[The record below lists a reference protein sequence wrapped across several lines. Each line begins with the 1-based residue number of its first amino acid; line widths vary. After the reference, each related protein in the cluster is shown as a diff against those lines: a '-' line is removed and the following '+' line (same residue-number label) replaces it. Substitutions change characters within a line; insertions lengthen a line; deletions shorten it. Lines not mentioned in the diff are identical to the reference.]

1 MLAPNVVTPSPTPSR
16 TVPVAWTWTAQRR
29 SRIPLAGVPHM
40 TDGRPVDTIEQQAV
54 AATSSSTRNS
64 ALVAA
69 GIMLSRVA
77 GLVRTAV
84 TAHFL
89 GVQATADALQAAMR
103 IPNLLQNL
111 LGEGV
116 LSASFIPV
124 YSRLLAEGREE
135 EAGRVAG
142 AIAGLL
148 TVLTGVLA
156 LVGVLLA
163 EPVTRI
169 VAWGFTGSTLELTTT
184 LTRILFPGV
193 GFLVLSAW
201 CLGVLNSHRKFFL
214 SYVAPVI
221 WNVAQIAVLVVVGTW
236 VLSDE
241 LADPTLRQGA
251 LSRLTV
257 ALAWGVLVG
266 GFLQFAIQL
275 PSVLRSSGAP
285 RLSLN
290 VRLEG
295 VRTALRSFWP
305 VVAGRGV
312 VQLMIYVDIAL
323 ASLLAEGALSA
334 LEYATRLALLPISVF
349 GMSAAASELP
359 ELSSLDVDDRGR
371 MSRRMSPMLSRIAFY
386 VVPSMAGFVVLGD
399 LLFDL
404 VLLPLPSRLA
414 WLVLLG
420 STVGLL
426 SNTSSRLLQSAL
438 YASGDTRTP
447 ARFAILRVVLAAVL
461 GVVLMLQ
468 FDQLQLTHTGIALD
482 GALPAFT
489 PLPAGLRATDQTS
502 ALRLG
507 AVGLALAAGM
517 SSWLEFALL
526 RRYLARRG
534 LAARAGGGL
543 LVRTTLAGLLG
554 AGLGVVV
561 RTQVDGLP
569 LLVQILAIGVSI
581 VAAYLACAHLVG
593 LPEVAQL
600 RRLLPGRRRP

>member
-1 MLAPNVVTPSPTPSR
+1 MSDA
-16 TVPVAWTWTAQRR
+16 
-29 SRIPLAGVPHM
+29 
-40 TDGRPVDTIEQQAV
+40 RPVDTLEQQAV
-54 AATSSSTRNS
+54 VTNSTRNS

-69 GIMLSRVA
+69 GILLSRVS

-84 TAHFL
+84 IAHFL
-89 GVQATADALQAAMR
+89 GVQAVADALQAAMR

-124 YSRLLAEGREE
+124 YSRLLAEGRED
-135 EAGRVAG
+135 EAGRVAS

-148 TVLTGVLA
+148 AALTGALA
-156 LVGVLLA
+156 LIGVMLA
-163 EPVTRI
+163 GPLTRL
-169 VAWGFTGSTLELTTT
+169 VAWGFTGSTLTLATT
-184 LTRILFPGV
+184 LTRVMFPGV

-221 WNVAQIAVLVVVGTW
+221 WNVTQVAVLIVAATW
-236 VLSDE
+236 FLSDE
-241 LADPTLRQGA
+241 LAVAATREGA
-251 LSRLTV
+251 LARLAV
-257 ALAWGVLVG
+257 ALAWGVLIG
-266 GFLQFAIQL
+266 GFLQFAVQL
-275 PSVLRSSGAP
+275 PTVLRSANTL

-359 ELSSLDVDDRGR
+359 ELSSLREDDHEQW
-371 MSRRMSPMLSRIAFY
+371 RRRVAPTLARIAFY
-386 VVPSMAGFVVLGD
+386 VVPTIVGFVVLGD
-399 LLFDL
+399 LLFEL

-414 WLVLLG
+414 WFVLLG

-426 SNTSSRLLQSAL
+426 SNTSSRLLQSTL
-438 YASGDTRTP
+438 YAGGDTRTP
-447 ARFAILRVVLAAVL
+447 ARYAMLRVALAAVL
-461 GVVLMLQ
+461 GAVLMVQ
-468 FDQLQLTHTGIALD
+468 FDRLELTHAGISVR
-482 GALPAFT
+482 GSLPAFA
-489 PLPAGLRATDQTS
+489 PLPLGLRATDQGA

-526 RRYLARRG
+526 RRHLARMRG
-534 LAARAGGGL
+534 LRARVGGGAL
-543 LVRTTLAGLLG
+543 GRTALAGLL
-554 AGLGVVV
+554 AGGVGVAV
-561 RTQVDGLP
+561 RLAVAGQP
-569 LLVQILAIGVSI
+569 LVWQILMISAAI
-581 VAAYLACAHLVG
+581 AAVYLAGAHL
-593 LPEVAQL
+593 LRVAEMAEL
-600 RRLLPGRRRP
+600 RRLLRRRRRR

>member
-1 MLAPNVVTPSPTPSR
+1 MSD
-16 TVPVAWTWTAQRR
+16 
-29 SRIPLAGVPHM
+29 AGN
-40 TDGRPVDTIEQQAV
+40 VDTVEQQAV
-54 AATSSSTRNS
+54 VSNSTRNS
-64 ALVAA
+64 TLVAA
-69 GIMLSRVA
+69 GILLSRVA

-84 TAHFL
+84 IAHFL
-89 GVQATADALQAAMR
+89 GVQAVADALQAAMR

-124 YSRLLAEGREE
+124 YSRLLAEGRED

-148 TVLTGVLA
+148 TALTGVLA
-156 LVGVLLA
+156 LIGVVFA
-163 EPVTRI
+163 GPVTRV
-169 VAWGFTGSTLELTTT
+169 VAWGFTGSTLALATT

-221 WNVAQIAVLVVVGTW
+221 WNVTQIVVLVVAATW
-236 VLSDE
+236 FLSDE
-241 LADPTLRQGA
+241 LAVAATRESA
-251 LSRLTV
+251 LSLLAT
-257 ALAWGVLVG
+257 ALAWGVVVG
-266 GFLQFAIQL
+266 GFLQFAVQL
-275 PSVLRSSGAP
+275 PAVLRSTGTL

-359 ELSSLDVDDRGR
+359 ELSSLSQDDHEQVRRRLAPTLAR
-371 MSRRMSPMLSRIAFY
+371 MAFY
-386 VVPSMAGFVVLGD
+386 VVPTIVGFVVLGD
-399 LLFDL
+399 LLFEL

-426 SNTSSRLLQSAL
+426 SNTSSRLLQATL
-438 YASGDTRTP
+438 YAGGDTRTP
-447 ARFAILRVVLAAVL
+447 ARYAMLRVALAAVL
-461 GVVLMLQ
+461 GAALMMQ
-468 FDQLQLTHTGIALD
+468 FDRLEITHAGISLR
-482 GALPAFT
+482 GSLPAFT
-489 PLPAGLRATDQTS
+489 PLPLSGRATDQAV

-526 RRYLARRG
+526 RRHLARRRG
-534 LAARAGGGL
+534 LRARVGGGALARTALSGVLAGGVGVAVRFVVASQPL
-543 LVRTTLAGLLG
+543 LWQLMTISAAIVAVYLAGAHLLG
-554 AGLGVVV
+554 LTEMA
-561 RTQVDGLP
+561 
-569 LLVQILAIGVSI
+569 
-581 VAAYLACAHLVG
+581 
-593 LPEVAQL
+593 EL
-600 RRLLPGRRRP
+600 RRLVARRRR